1 MAVLASLSLL
11 MFLPNFEDDREKT
24 YIKFS
29 DDFMLRYPSHKS
41 FWGTSR
47 HRKEADSKEIK
58 KNVDKT
64 TGENFD
70 NMVDQLIEK
79 PDTAFNKQDTTLKG
93 NQNDV
98 RELPEIDFS
107 GVQSI
112 DFPNDDRSLFTALF
126 NKLNSA
132 GNQKMHVMHFGDS
145 QLEGD
150 RITKTIRENLQ
161 KIFGGN
167 GPGFIP
173 AKPYYHQNTVNI
185 KHSDNWSRH
194 TSFFRKTAK
203 HNRVGAFLSYSRFT
217 PHVVDSLI
225 DTTSIKTG
233 WIQLGKSKYAHAH
246 AREYSQVNI
255 HYTSCRLPVS
265 IKVYNNDELITND
278 SLRTDGNYHMFP
290 IRLGGT
296 PENLKIEFSGYDS
309 PDILGLTLDGNV
321 GIVMDNIAMRGSSG
335 SEISSSNF
343 TEFNAMMDNLN
354 TEFVILQ
361 FGGNSVPHLTSD
373 DNARRV
379 ASNIKYRINRIKQA
393 RPNATVLVIGPADM
407 SIEIEEQRQ
416 TYPYLPVFINALKE
430 ASLEAGAAYWN
441 TYEAM
446 GGLNSMIVWKEQ
458 YGWAGDD
465 YIHFSPKGTSKIAQ
479 MFLAALL
486 KEYSHY
492 KSSNP

>member
-1 MAVLASLSLL
+1 MSILLALAGI
-11 MFLPNFEDDREKT
+11 MFVPNFQDDRGKT
-24 YIKFS
+24 FIKIG
-29 DDFMLRYPSHKS
+29 DDLKITYPTHQK
-41 FWGTSR
+41 FWATSR
-47 HRKEADSKEIK
+47 KKKEANSKKIK

-70 NMVDQLIEK
+70 NLVDQIIEQ

-93 NQNDV
+93 NQNNL

-112 DFPNDDRSLFTALF
+112 DFPNNDRSLFNSLF
-126 NKLNSA
+126 NKLSQA
-132 GNQKMHVMHFGDS
+132 SNQKIHVMHYGDS

-185 KHSDNWSRH
+185 QHSENWTRH

-217 PHVVDSLI
+217 PHVADSLI
-225 DTTSIKTG
+225 DTTSLKSA
-233 WIQLGKSKYAHAH
+233 WIQLGKSKNAHAH
-246 AREYSQVNI
+246 AREYSQVNL
-255 HYTSCRLPVS
+255 HYTSGRKPIT
-265 IKVYNNDELITND
+265 IKVYNNGELIVND

-290 IRLGGT
+290 IRLGAT
-296 PENLKIEFSGYDS
+296 PENLKIEFTGYDS

-321 GIVMDNIAMRGSSG
+321 GVVMDNIAMRGSSG
-335 SEISSSNF
+335 SEISTANF

-361 FGGNSVPHLTSD
+361 FGGNSVPHLTSNE
-373 DNARRV
+373 NAKNV
-379 ASNIKYRINRIKQA
+379 ARNIKYRIGRIKQA
-393 RPNATVLVIGPADM
+393 RPSATVLVIGPADM
-407 SIEIEEQRQ
+407 SIEVEEQHQ
-416 TYPYLPVFINALKE
+416 TYPYLPVFIQELKK

-446 GGLNSMIVWKEQ
+446 GGMNSMIVWKEQ
-458 YGWAGDD
+458 YGWAADD

-486 KEYSHY
+486 KEYTHY
-492 KSSNP
+492 KSNNP